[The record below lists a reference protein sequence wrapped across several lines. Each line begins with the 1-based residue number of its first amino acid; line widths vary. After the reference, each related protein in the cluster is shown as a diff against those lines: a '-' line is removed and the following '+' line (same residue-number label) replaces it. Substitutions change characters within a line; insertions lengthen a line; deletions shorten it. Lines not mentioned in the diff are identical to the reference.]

1 MNITIPT
8 LPLTYIE
15 QPIIDNITDDDDH
28 NISSVVEV
36 LETPRQRR
44 GSRSSSEMAAP
55 PSARQSSV
63 GEALRRINSPRPVAN
78 SINHKTNSGN
88 TSCSPVIIPHNQL
101 PKIQTTIVTPLT
113 TATKKNKTFR
123 IIPMKQNIPTLPYLP
138 QLLFDTLLRQ
148 RQQQQLLLHPS
159 HPPTPTPTPTLITK
173 PKTRHNHHSN
183 PRLPP

>member
-88 TSCSPVIIPHNQL
+88 TSCSPVIIPQ
-101 PKIQTTIVTPLT
+101 PTTKDSDNHSNT
-113 TATKKNKTFR
+113 TNNSNEE
-123 IIPMKQNIPTLPYLP
+123 KQNIQNTNE
-138 QLLFDTLLRQ
+138 
-148 RQQQQLLLHPS
+148 
-159 HPPTPTPTPTLITK
+159 TK
-173 PKTRHNHHSN
+173 HSN
-183 PRLPP
+183 TSILTSTSIRHLVQIIDTSTSKQSS